1 MATVTIVE
9 DMQTTLLSLKDK
21 VVEAQG
27 SVNNLRAEV
36 ENALSMVG
44 KEGYQ
49 KLMIRSLQFSI
60 KLADAVRKT
69 LDEIK

>member
-1 MATVTIVE
+1 
-9 DMQTTLLSLKDK
+9 MQTTLLSLKDK